1 MRPHLSNERCPGTLQ
16 GQKLLLERSRE
27 AHVHDKET
35 RKLFTAEHHALLFA
49 WIAREV
55 IARVGESTAAPVLR
69 EAVRLYGEQRGRRMA
84 LRAQRDGQPLSMA
97 TYLSYREWDV
107 PEGEMQQTG
116 VPWRADLRTQVRRC
130 CWATTWEREG
140 LTEVGKYYC
149 QEIDEA
155 LVRGFNPDLVIE
167 VKGTRTNGSRA
178 CQIIY
183 RGAFEGTLIHEETQR
198 DQEKRILPWSYHT
211 AHLYS
216 AMSAVLQRELGSAGT
231 AAVKAALDVFAARF
245 GRAMADVVSADAGTN
260 FDVLP
265 EER

>member
-1 MRPHLSNERCPGTLQ
+1 MRLGLSKRRCPGTLQ
-16 GQKLLLERSRE
+16 GQKLLFRRSRE
-27 AHVHDKET
+27 AHVHE
-35 RKLFTAEHHALLFA
+35 RQIRESFTAEHHALLFA
-49 WIAREV
+49 WIAREM
-55 IARVGESTAAPVLR
+55 IARAAENTAAPVLR
-69 EAVRLYGEQRGRRMA
+69 EAARLYGEQRGRRMA

-155 LVRGFNPDLVIE
+155 LVRGFSPDLVIE

-211 AHLYS
+211 AHLYN
-216 AMSAVLQRELGSAGT
+216 AMSTVLQRELGSAGT
-231 AAVKAALDVFAARF
+231 AAVQAALGVFAARF
-245 GRAMADVVSADAGTN
+245 GRAMADVLSADARAD

-265 EER
+265 EE